1 MEPYP
6 RNPRYEHL
14 VFTSITLLWD
24 FENFSAIGVKFWIWE
39 AIQIHSQMWEMLLG
53 KRRGR
58 GGGVWSTT
66 TLPLPDGE
74 YDNQYVHY
82 SETWRLLHLNEGLES
97 VCGSTPLGARIE
109 HCLAQWTVCLVF
121 LHYNCP
127 RIIFQD
133 QQERWQDDIIFNGYL
148 VLPLPPLPPPPPS
161 PPPSPSLPSPLPLPR
176 LLRSS
181 KVVILGV
188 LCLWMVHLVLFCL
201 FSENF
206 NFKACYCTPCLASF
220 LGRII
225 LIPRATNYCNCTAV
239 CFMFLGACVG

>member
-1 MEPYP
+1 MEPCP

-53 KRRGR
+53 KRRG
-58 GGGVWSTT
+58 GGGRVKYNNSASAGW
-66 TLPLPDGE
+66 GIW
-74 YDNQYVHY
+74 Q
-82 SETWRLLHLNEGLES
+82 S
-97 VCGSTPLGARIE
+97 VCSLFRDMEVTPFKWGPSNCLWFNPTGCKNWALSCTMNSMSSVFTLYLPSNYLSRSTRE
-109 HCLAQWTVCLVF
+109 VTRW
-121 LHYNCP
+121 YN
-127 RIIFQD
+127 FQ
-133 QQERWQDDIIFNGYL
+133 R
-148 VLPLPPLPPPPPS
+148 LPGTPPPSSPFPPLPPP
-161 PPPSPSLPSPLPLPR
+161 PR

-206 NFKACYCTPCLASF
+206 NFKACYYTPCLASF

-225 LIPRATNYCNCTAV
+225 LIPWATNYCNCTAV